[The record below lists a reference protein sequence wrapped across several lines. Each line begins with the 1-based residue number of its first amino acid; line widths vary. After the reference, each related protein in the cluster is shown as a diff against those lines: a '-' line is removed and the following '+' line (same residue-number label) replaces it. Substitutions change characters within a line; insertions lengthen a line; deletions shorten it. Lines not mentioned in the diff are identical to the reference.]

1 MKRLLV
7 AFLSLSVILF
17 SCAVPSP
24 TVTVTPEPDLLDT
37 PWDDRS
43 LFKSGLVPSAQP
55 VLDELLNASVY
66 HLEFNIAEDIYHITG
81 TEDVRYTNA
90 EETALDEVRLRLFP
104 NILGGEIAISNLKV
118 DEQAV
123 TPKYELDQSLLIVPL
138 PKPIEPNQSI
148 ILHMDFA
155 VTVPQTVQ
163 LNYGVLAYFEE
174 VLALGHAYPMIA
186 VYDDEGWNAEIP
198 PQSGDVTYADASFFL
213 VKVNAPKDLT
223 LVTTGGRIDTTERG
237 ETQTLN

>member
-24 TVTVTPEPDLLDT
+24 TVTVTPETDLFDT

-55 VLDELLNASVY
+55 VLDELPNASVY
-66 HLEFNIAEDIYHITG
+66 HLEFTIAEDIYHVIG

-90 EETALDEVRLRLFP
+90 EEVALSEVRLRLFP
-104 NILGGEIAISNLKV
+104 NILGGELTISNLKV
-118 DEQAV
+118 DEQTV

-138 PKPIEPNQSI
+138 QKPLEPGQSVV
-148 ILHMDFA
+148 LHMDF
-155 VTVPQTVQ
+155 
-163 LNYGVLAYFEE
+163 
-174 VLALGHAYPMIA
+174 
-186 VYDDEGWNAEIP
+186 
-198 PQSGDVTYADASFFL
+198 
-213 VKVNAPKDLT
+213 
-223 LVTTGGRIDTTERG
+223 
-237 ETQTLN
+237 